1 MIKLPE
7 LLAPAGDWEKMET
20 AFRYGADAVFLGGK
34 EFGLRAGS
42 GNFTIEEL
50 GKAVAY
56 AHELNRKIY
65 VTVNA
70 FPNEYEFEDLQ
81 GYLQKLE
88 EVGVDAAIV
97 ADPGVF
103 RICRRHQPCALCP
116 MYRNGSADFCRF
128 QQVFFVA

>member
-50 GKAVAY
+50 GKAVTY
-56 AHELNRKIY
+56 AHELNRKITSIS
-65 VTVNA
+65 V
-70 FPNEYEFEDLQ
+70 DLN
-81 GYLQKLE
+81 LRLRK
-88 EVGVDAAIV
+88 D
-97 ADPGVF
+97 
-103 RICRRHQPCALCP
+103 
-116 MYRNGSADFCRF
+116 
-128 QQVFFVA
+128 QVSTLRVRQNVILLSCSP